1 MEHINLVAYHD
12 QSFDQNKLQFFAN
25 LVKSLSR
32 RFISFKDKSRIP
44 NISINDYNKPEMRN
58 KNKKKLKNWF
68 FWRNMPLNQ
77 RAYKKK
83 SSKD

>member
-1 MEHINLVAYHD
+1 MMEHINLVAYHD

-44 NISINDYNKPEMRN
+44 NISINDYNKPEMR
-58 KNKKKLKNWF
+58 KIK
-68 FWRNMPLNQ
+68 
-77 RAYKKK
+77 
-83 SSKD
+83 

>member
-32 RFISFKDKSRIP
+32 RFISFKDKSRLP
-44 NISINDYNKPEMRN
+44 NISINDYNKPEMR
-58 KNKKKLKNWF
+58 KKKKLKNWF
-68 FWRNMPLNQ
+68 FWRKMPLNQ